1 MSKNGRPGW
10 VVFAAILMFG
20 IGGFTLLSAIAD
32 FVNPGWIEGL
42 SIFGDRL
49 NSVSYGIIDLII
61 ALVAFYAGF
70 DILQGGKNG
79 YWLGIIFSTL
89 NVLRWF
95 IFMPGAPILALTM
108 AFVWMLVAYGLAMNQ
123 DYFDV
128 DQRSRSFDEAAGRRD
143 LG

>member
-1 MSKNGRPGW
+1 MSENGRPGW

-70 DILQGGKNG
+70 DILQGGKTG

-123 DYFDV
+123 DYFELDR
-128 DQRSRSFDEAAGRRD
+128 RSRSFDEAAGKRD

>member
-1 MSKNGRPGW
+1 MTQKQRPAW
-10 VVFAAILMFG
+10 ATFASIMMFG
-20 IGGFTLLSAIAD
+20 IGGFTLLAAIAE
-32 FVNPGWIEGL
+32 FVNPDWIEGL
-42 SIFGDRL
+42 SIFGDKL
-49 NSVSYGIIDLII
+49 NFLSYGIIDLII
-61 ALVAFYAGF
+61 ALLAFSAGL
-70 DILQGGKNG
+70 DILRGGKTG

-108 AFVWMLVAYGLAMNQ
+108 TFIWTLVIYGLAMSQ
-123 DYFDV
+123 DYFDL

>member
-1 MSKNGRPGW
+1 MSEKGRPGW

-70 DILQGGKNG
+70 DILQGGKTG

-95 IFMPGAPILALTM
+95 LFMPGAPILALTM
-108 AFVWMLVAYGLAMNQ
+108 TFVWTLVAYGLAMNQ
-123 DYFDV
+123 DYLEEV
-128 DQRSRSFDEAAGRRD
+128 SKQ
-143 LG
+143 

>member
-1 MSKNGRPGW
+1 MSEKGRPGW

-70 DILQGGKNG
+70 DILQGGKTG

-95 IFMPGAPILALTM
+95 LFMPGAPILALTM
-108 AFVWMLVAYGLAMNQ
+108 TFVWTLVAYGLATNQ
-123 DYFDV
+123 DYFDL
-128 DQRSRSFDEAAGRRD
+128 DRRSRSFDEAAGRRD

>member
-1 MSKNGRPGW
+1 MSEKGRPGW

-61 ALVAFYAGF
+61 ALTAFYAGF
-70 DILQGGKNG
+70 DILQGGKTG

-108 AFVWMLVAYGLAMNQ
+108 AFVWMLVAYGLATNQ
-123 DYFDV
+123 DYFDL
-128 DQRSRSFDEAAGRRD
+128 DRRSRSFDEAAGKRD
-143 LG
+143 RG

>member
-1 MSKNGRPGW
+1 MSEKGRPGW

-61 ALVAFYAGF
+61 ALTAFYAGF
-70 DILQGGKNG
+70 DILQGGKTG

-108 AFVWMLVAYGLAMNQ
+108 AFVWMLVAYGLATNQ
-123 DYFDV
+123 DYFDL
-128 DQRSRSFDEAAGRRD
+128 DRRSRSFDEAAGKRD

>member
-1 MSKNGRPGW
+1 MSEKGRPGW

-70 DILQGGKNG
+70 DILQGGKTG

-95 IFMPGAPILALTM
+95 LFMPGAPILALTM

-123 DYFDV
+123 DYFDL
-128 DQRSRSFDEAAGRRD
+128 DRRSRSFDEAAGKRD

>member
-1 MSKNGRPGW
+1 MNEKERTGW
-10 VVFAAILMFG
+10 VVFAAIMMFG
-20 IGGFTLLSAIAD
+20 IGGFTLMAAIAD

-61 ALVAFYAGF
+61 ALLAFSAGL
-70 DILQGGKNG
+70 DILRGGKTG

-89 NVLRWF
+89 NAARWF
-95 IFMPGAPILALTM
+95 LFIAGAPILALTM

-123 DYFDV
+123 DYFDL
-128 DQRSRSFDEAAGRRD
+128 DRRSRSFDEAAGRRD

>member
-1 MSKNGRPGW
+1 MSENRRPGW

-42 SIFGDRL
+42 SIFGDKL

-61 ALVAFYAGF
+61 ALVALYAGF
-70 DILQGGKNG
+70 DILQGGKTG
-79 YWLGIIFSTL
+79 YWLGVIFSTL

-108 AFVWMLVAYGLAMNQ
+108 AFIWMLVAYGLATNQ
-123 DYFDV
+123 DYFELNR
-128 DQRSRSFDEAAGRRD
+128 RSRSFDEAAGKRD

>member
-1 MSKNGRPGW
+1 MSEKGRPGW

-70 DILQGGKNG
+70 DILQGGKTG

-95 IFMPGAPILALTM
+95 LFMPGAPILALTM
-108 AFVWMLVAYGLAMNQ
+108 TFVWTLVAYGLAMNQ
-123 DYFDV
+123 DYFDL
-128 DQRSRSFDEAAGRRD
+128 DRRSRSFDEAAGRRD

>member
-1 MSKNGRPGW
+1 MSEKGRPGW

-70 DILQGGKNG
+70 DILQGGKTG

-89 NVLRWF
+89 NALRWF
-95 IFMPGAPILALTM
+95 LFIEGAPILALTM
-108 AFVWMLVAYGLAMNQ
+108 AFVWMLVAYGLATNQ
-123 DYFDV
+123 DYFDL
-128 DQRSRSFDEAAGRRD
+128 DRRSRSFDEAAGRRD